1 MLHPAIS
8 LSPDLQKLK
17 VEGYALEI
25 RDGYLLV
32 ADIPY
37 VNASREI
44 RRGTLICP
52 LELAGNVAVHPRDH
66 VAKWAGEHPCH
77 HDGMKIAR
85 IENASNRE
93 TLIPGSENYVDFYEK
108 VTIYAAMISGPAEYI
123 DPTVTARTH
132 RVIESTGESVF
143 EYEETA
149 SSRTHIVAITSK
161 LKIPKVAIVGLG
173 GTGSYVLDLVA
184 KTPVGEIHLFDKDE
198 FLQHNAFRSPG
209 APSGEALRAIPTK
222 VAYFGEVYS
231 RMRRGI
237 IAHEEAV
244 GDTNVEKLREMN
256 FAFLCMDRGHEKRII
271 INKLHEWGVPFV
283 DVGMGVYRAADSL
296 GGILRT
302 TTSTPSKRD
311 HLERNISLGEGD
323 PNADYSASI
332 QIADLNALNAAL
344 AVIKWKKLCGF
355 YLDLESEHHSAY
367 TIDGNTIANEEQQ

>member
-93 TLIPGSENYVDFYEK
+93 TLIPGAVYSDHTFSAKPKDRPSENYVDFYEK

-132 RVIESTGESVF
+132 RVIESTGESVSNTKRQLRR
-143 EYEETA
+143 EL
-149 SSRTHIVAITSK
+149 TSW
-161 LKIPKVAIVGLG
+161 
-173 GTGSYVLDLVA
+173 
-184 KTPVGEIHLFDKDE
+184 
-198 FLQHNAFRSPG
+198 R
-209 APSGEALRAIPTK
+209 
-222 VAYFGEVYS
+222 
-231 RMRRGI
+231 
-237 IAHEEAV
+237 
-244 GDTNVEKLREMN
+244 
-256 FAFLCMDRGHEKRII
+256 
-271 INKLHEWGVPFV
+271 
-283 DVGMGVYRAADSL
+283 
-296 GGILRT
+296 
-302 TTSTPSKRD
+302 
-311 HLERNISLGEGD
+311 
-323 PNADYSASI
+323 
-332 QIADLNALNAAL
+332 
-344 AVIKWKKLCGF
+344 
-355 YLDLESEHHSAY
+355 
-367 TIDGNTIANEEQQ
+367 